1 MAHIVQI
8 VAIDG
13 PDSRCDRWRVLSATI
28 GDATA
33 KAVNATATNLS
44 SAVVPNLAVPVAAP
58 VPILVPVAAPVAAA

>member
-1 MAHIVQI
+1 MANIVQI

-33 KAVNATATNLS
+33 TNLS
-44 SAVVPNLAVPVAAP
+44 SAVVPILAAPVAAP
-58 VPILVPVAAPVAAA
+58 VPVLVPVAAPVAAA

>member
-1 MAHIVQI
+1 MAHIVQV
-8 VAIDG
+8 VAINS
-13 PDSRCDRWRVLSATI
+13 PDNRCDGWRVLSATI

-33 KAVNATATNLS
+33 TAVNATATNLS